1 MKVLLIDNYD
11 SFTYNLYHEIANT
24 DVAVKVIKN
33 DDESLDEILCKS
45 FDAVVISPGPK
56 RPKDSGK
63 LMALMPTL
71 VKKPLLGICLG
82 HQAIGEYYGARLD
95 YCEELVHGKAFAIQH
110 QNEGLFKGVPAHMK
124 AVTYNS
130 LRLAKK
136 PWPDELRQSAHLADG
151 TIMAFSHF
159 AKPIYGLQFHPES
172 IGTTFGALLLNN
184 FLQKVKIKV

>member
-11 SFTYNLYHEIANT
+11 SFTYNLYHELANPDT
-24 DVAVKVIKN
+24 AVTIIKN
-33 DDESLDEILCKS
+33 DDPAFEDTFCLE

-56 RPKDSGK
+56 RPKDSGH
-63 LMALMPTL
+63 LMRLMPTL

-82 HQAIGEYYGARLD
+82 HQAIGEYFGAKID
-95 YCEELVHGKAFAIQH
+95 YCNELVHGKAFPIFH
-110 QNEGLFKGVPAHMK
+110 SKLGLFAGVPEHMK

-130 LRLAKK
+130 LCLARK
-136 PWPDELRQSAHLADG
+136 PWPDDLLKCAHLADDTVMG
-151 TIMAFSHF
+151 FKHF

-184 FLQKVKIKV
+184 FLQNIKAKV